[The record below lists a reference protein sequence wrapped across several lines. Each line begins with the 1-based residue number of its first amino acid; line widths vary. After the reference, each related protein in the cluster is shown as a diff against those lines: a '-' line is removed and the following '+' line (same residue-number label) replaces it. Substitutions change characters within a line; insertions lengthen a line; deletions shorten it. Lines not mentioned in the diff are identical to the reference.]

1 MMVVQVVEA
10 ATLGAL
16 LQREELRLR
25 LHQPDAI
32 PVATNDLDVLDR
44 PVRGVHSSDLLAPT
58 PFLAQD
64 LVLLTTGTQFEPAE
78 ANPEFFH
85 DYVRRLRDR
94 GVAAL
99 GFGTEVVRD
108 GIPAGLA
115 SACTAHELPLFEVPY
130 RTPFIAV
137 ARANSEALAAEAYA
151 RRSWALSAQRAISLA
166 ALRPDGLGAT
176 IAELARQLDT
186 WVGLFDTGGTLTREA
201 PRGGQDA
208 ASIEQLR
215 ASAASLLQRGAR
227 AGVSVEVGGRNF
239 SLQTLGRG
247 GSLRGIIALATDG
260 LDQEGRGVVTSVI
273 ALASLALEQNDDLAR
288 AHGLLRAGVLH
299 SLLSNDKALAAR
311 ISRQIWG
318 ELPVAPL
325 RVAVLDAP
333 ATRIGSL
340 VESLELRVDERR
352 GRLFFARHEGTL
364 VLCIEEAELALV
376 EQLSAVHGLHAGVSE
391 PSGYDALA
399 QAHEQARV
407 AWERSREGS
416 ARVALFASIASDG
429 VLAYVAGPQARE
441 VGLAALAPLHQHDA
455 EHDTELVRTLRAWL
469 EADAVIEAAARTL
482 GVHRHTVR
490 ARIGLAERLLQ
501 RDLGGFAARADV
513 WAALVA
519 TR

>member
-1 MMVVQVVEA
+1 MVTRIVEA
-10 ATLGAL
+10 ATLRAL

-25 LHQPDAI
+25 LHEAEAPESASPDS
-32 PVATNDLDVLDR
+32 ATLDR
-44 PVRGVHSSDLLAPT
+44 AIRGVHSSDLLDPT

-64 LVLLTTGTQFEPAE
+64 LVLLTTGTQFDPSETDPA
-78 ANPEFFH
+78 FFD
-85 DYVRRLRDR
+85 DYVRRLRER

-99 GFGTEVVRD
+99 GFGTEVVRA
-108 GIPAGLA
+108 GIPTALA
-115 SACTAHELPLFEVPY
+115 AACVAQQLPLFEVPY

-137 ARANSEALAAEAYA
+137 ARANAEALAAEAYA
-151 RRSWALSAQRAISLA
+151 RRSWALSAQRVISLA

-186 WVGLFDTGGTLTREA
+186 WVGLFDSGGTLTRES

-208 ASIEQLR
+208 ASIDTLR
-215 ASAASLLQRGAR
+215 ADAAALLQRGAR
-227 AGVSVEVGGRNF
+227 AGVSIEINGRSF

-247 GSLRGIIALATDG
+247 GNLRGIIALATDD

-273 ALASLALEQNDDLAR
+273 ALASLALEQNHDLAR
-288 AHGLLRAGVLH
+288 AHGLLRAGVFH

-318 ELPVAPL
+318 ELPAAPL

-333 ATRIGSL
+333 PTRIGSL
-340 VESLELRVDERR
+340 TESLELRAHERQ

-364 VLCIEEAELALV
+364 VLCVEEADLAVV
-376 EQLSAVHGLHAGVSE
+376 ERLSEVSGLHAGVSE
-391 PSGYDALA
+391 PSTYAALA
-399 QAHEQARV
+399 QAHEQART
-407 AWERSREGS
+407 AWERSREGT
-416 ARVALFASIASDG
+416 ARVTYFEAIAREG
-429 VLAYVAGPQARE
+429 VLALVAGTGARE
-441 VGLAALAPLHQHDA
+441 VGLAALSPLRLHDA
-455 EHDTELVRTLRAWL
+455 EHGTELVRTLRAWL

-490 ARIGLAERLLQ
+490 ARIALAERLLE

>member
-1 MMVVQVVEA
+1 MVTQIVEA
-10 ATLGAL
+10 ATLRAL

-25 LHQPDAI
+25 MHEHGTIAG
-32 PVATNDLDVLDR
+32 ASAGSAELDR
-44 PVRGVHSSDLLAPT
+44 PIRGVHSSDLLDPT

-64 LVLLTTGTQFEPAE
+64 LVLLTTGTQFGASEADPAV
-78 ANPEFFH
+78 FD
-85 DYVRRLRDR
+85 DYVRRLRGR

-108 GIPAGLA
+108 GIPVALA
-115 SACTAHELPLFEVPY
+115 AACAAHHLPLFEVPY

-137 ARANSEALAAEAYA
+137 ARANSEAIAAQAYS

-186 WVGLFDTGGTLTREA
+186 WVGLFDTGGALTRES

-208 ASIEQLR
+208 ASIDVLR
-215 ASAASLLQRGAR
+215 ATATGMLHRGAR
-227 AGVSVEVGGRNF
+227 SGASIEIDGRSF

-247 GSLRGIIALATDG
+247 SSLRGIIALATDE

-273 ALASLALEQNDDLAR
+273 ALASLALEQNHDLAR
-288 AHGLLRAGVLH
+288 AQGLLRTGVLH

-333 ATRIGSL
+333 PARIGSL
-340 VESLELRVDERR
+340 TDSLELRADERR

-364 VLCIEEAELALV
+364 VLCVEEADLALV
-376 EQLSAVHGLHAGVSE
+376 ERLSEASSLHAGVSE
-391 PSGYDALA
+391 PSGYHELA
-399 QAHEQARV
+399 RAHEQARA
-407 AWERSREGS
+407 AWERSRES
-416 ARVALFASIASDG
+416 IARVAYFEAIARDG
-429 VLAYVAGPQARE
+429 LLAYVAGPQARE
-441 VGLAALAPLHQHDA
+441 VGLAALSPLHRHDA
-455 EHDTELVRTLRAWL
+455 EHDTELVRTLRTWL
-469 EADAVIEAAARTL
+469 ESDAVIDAAARNL

-490 ARIGLAERLLQ
+490 ARIALAERLLE
-501 RDLGGFAARADV
+501 RDLGSFAARADV
-513 WAALVA
+513 WAALLA